1 MCFLQCSLTSL
12 LMKTNAKQKLRLHSL
27 RLIVIITIL
36 LHILLVLI
44 IIIIIITIITRHA
57 RGNTKLVFFFLMLFT
72 T

>member
-44 IIIIIITIITRHA
+44 IVTITTRHA

>member
-1 MCFLQCSLTSL
+1 
-12 LMKTNAKQKLRLHSL
+12 MKINAKQKLRLHSL

-44 IIIIIITIITRHA
+44 IIIIITIITRHA

>member
-1 MCFLQCSLTSL
+1 
-12 LMKTNAKQKLRLHSL
+12 MKTNAKQKLRLHSL

-44 IIIIIITIITRHA
+44 IVTIITRHA